1 MGGACGRST
10 AALLPALSWSDNQ
23 KILHLLYCESSRPT
37 DKGRYEGGSGCRGP
51 ALHATV
57 DWAHFYVK
65 VVMSNILL

>member
-10 AALLPALSWSDNQ
+10 AALLAALSWSDNQ
-23 KILHLLYCESSRPT
+23 KILHLLRNFET
-37 DKGRYEGGSGCRGP
+37 DRQGRYEGGSGCRGP

-57 DWAHFYVK
+57 DWAHFHVK